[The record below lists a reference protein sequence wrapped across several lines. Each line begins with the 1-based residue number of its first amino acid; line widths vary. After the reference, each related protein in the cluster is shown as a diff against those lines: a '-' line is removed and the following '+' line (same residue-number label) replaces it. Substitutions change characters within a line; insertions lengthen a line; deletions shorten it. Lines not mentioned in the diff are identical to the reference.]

1 MRYIPKW
8 KIEDYRTYVA
18 ESKACG
24 QEYLSLAEFVN
35 DTIQSYSAG
44 KLYEIELYENEED

>member
-1 MRYIPKW
+1 MRYIPEW

-24 QEYLSLAEFVN
+24 QEYVSLSEYVG
-35 DTIQSYSAG
+35 DTI
-44 KLYEIELYENEED
+44 YEKEED